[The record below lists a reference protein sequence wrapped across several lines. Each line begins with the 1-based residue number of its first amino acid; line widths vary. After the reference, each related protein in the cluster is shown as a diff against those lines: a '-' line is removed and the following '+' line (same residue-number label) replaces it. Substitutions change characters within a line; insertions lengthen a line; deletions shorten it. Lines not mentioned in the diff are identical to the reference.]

1 MVVVVAGGGRLPPGT
16 AEDAL
21 GLNIYIYIYP
31 VELPLP
37 AYVPK
42 NS

>member
-21 GLNIYIYIYP
+21 GLNIYIYIYISCG
-31 VELPLP
+31 VASSSLRT
-37 AYVPK
+37 
-42 NS
+42 